1 MVHNWTND
9 NYIPIQCEIEFGK
22 IDIGNFM
29 TRTHNAQKLELKEN
43 MEQAD
48 YYFVEEYLARFPE
61 GKIIHVDKILYVHN

>member
-1 MVHNWTND
+1 
-9 NYIPIQCEIEFGK
+9 
-22 IDIGNFM
+22 M